1 MYIKVYCILA
11 HKNPSQIQDLI
22 ALLDDNKSLFFIH
35 LDKKVNQK
43 EYENLTK
50 NSSCHFVKNRVWC
63 DWGTYSLVQAT
74 LNTMKEVE
82 SFMIEH
88 YTHSKYHFIMLSSED
103 LPLKRNEV
111 IHGFLESNINT
122 SFLNYWKLPYN
133 KWWGGGLF
141 RLENFYFFQYK
152 KYPKLNYW
160 TNRVIKKIHFSFLFP
175 LNRFENRFP
184 NFQIYGS
191 SQWMILTKD
200 LLEFILEKSNKNI
213 KFNSVFKYVLAPDE
227 LYFATLILN
236 YNLQKQFVVF
246 NKKTHLV
253 CFKGAE
259 ASPRYLEDGDLY
271 VIEESL
277 LFARK
282 FDPEYNAKTIETLK
296 KMINQ

>member
-11 HKNPSQIQDLI
+11 HKKPSQIQDLI

-50 NSSCHFVKNRVWC
+50 NSSCHFIKNRVRC
-63 DWGTYSLVQAT
+63 GWGTYSLVQAT

-103 LPLKRNEV
+103 LPLKRNEA
-111 IHGFLESNINT
+111 IHEFLKSNINT

-160 TNRVIKKIHFSFLFP
+160 TNRVIKKMHFSFLLP

-200 LLEFILEKSNKNI
+200 LLGFILEKSNKNI

-236 YNLQKQFVVF
+236 YNLQKQHVVC

-253 CFKGAE
+253 CFNGAE

-271 VIEESL
+271 SIEESL

>member
-11 HKNPSQIQDLI
+11 HKNPAQIQDLI

-35 LDKKVNQK
+35 LDKKANQN
-43 EYENLTK
+43 EFENATK
-50 NSSCHFVKNRVWC
+50 NPSCHFVKNRVLC
-63 DWGTYSLVQAT
+63 KWGSYSLVQAT
-74 LNTMKEVE
+74 LNTMKEVQ

-88 YTHSKYHFIMLSSED
+88 SSHSKYHFIMLSSED

-111 IHGFLESNINT
+111 IHEFLASNKNT
-122 SFLNYWKLPYN
+122 SFLNYWKLPYA

-160 TNRVIKKIHFSFLFP
+160 TNRVIKKLHFSFLLP
-175 LNRFENRFP
+175 LNRFKYQFP

-191 SQWMILTKD
+191 SQWMIVNKD
-200 LLEFILEKSNKNI
+200 LLEFILEKSNQNI
-213 KFNSVFKYVLAPDE
+213 KFNSIFKYVLAPDE

-236 YNLQKQFVVF
+236 YNLQNELVVC

-253 CFKGAE
+253 CFNGAT
-259 ASPRYLEDGDLY
+259 ASPRYLEVGDLSRD
-271 VIEESL
+271 EKDL

-282 FDPEYNAKTIETLK
+282 FDPEKNSKTIETVK
-296 KMINQ
+296 KMIDK